1 LNFGLT
7 FQFTTPRKHKIKPEI
22 TAKIGSFGFSLSVRS
37 ILSSV
42 IVLKIKK
49 YIFGFL
55 IGLVNALFGA
65 GGGMIAVPFLKTLGL
80 SQKQAQATAICIILP
95 LTLVSIVIYLKRD
108 YFSVS
113 DAAPF
118 LLFGFPGALLGTLL
132 LSKLNNSFLQ
142 GLFSVFMLWAGFR
155 MVVG

>member
-1 LNFGLT
+1 M
-7 FQFTTPRKHKIKPEI
+7 
-22 TAKIGSFGFSLSVRS
+22 
-37 ILSSV
+37 
-42 IVLKIKK
+42 KK
-49 YIFGFL
+49 YLFGFL

-95 LTLVSIVIYLKRD
+95 LTLVSIVIYLKRG